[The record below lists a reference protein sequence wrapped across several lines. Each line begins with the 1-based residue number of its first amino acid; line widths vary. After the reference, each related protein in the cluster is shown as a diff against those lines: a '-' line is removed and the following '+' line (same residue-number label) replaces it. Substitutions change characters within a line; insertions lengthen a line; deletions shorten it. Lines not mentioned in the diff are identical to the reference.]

1 MRKLLIV
8 LLALGA
14 VAGFTAGF
22 ARLWHFH
29 HDGSGRYGYGFHRG
43 ERFEQRVADV
53 CVEAAERRL
62 HVSSP
67 ATPAPAQ

>member
-14 VAGFTAGF
+14 IAGFTAGF
-22 ARLWHFH
+22 VRLFCHHGPNAFGAHGFERKARL
-29 HDGSGRYGYGFHRG
+29 
-43 ERFEQRVADV
+43 EQRVADL

-62 HVSSP
+62 RAQAPS
-67 ATPAPAQ
+67 PAPAQ

>member
-1 MRKLLIV
+1 MRKLLII

-14 VAGFTAGF
+14 VLGFTAGF

-29 HDGSGRYGYGFHRG
+29 HGGGHYGWHRG
-43 ERFEQRVADV
+43 ERLEQRVADV

-62 HVSSP
+62 RAGSSGSR
-67 ATPAPAQ
+67 APAQ

>member
-14 VAGFTAGF
+14 IAGFSAGF

-29 HDGSGRYGYGFHRG
+29 HYGPGYGWHRG

-62 HVSSP
+62 HPGVP
-67 ATPAPAQ
+67 GAPAPAQ

>member
-14 VAGFTAGF
+14 IAGFTAGF

-29 HDGSGRYGYGFHRG
+29 HHGGGYYGWHRG
-43 ERFEQRVADV
+43 ERLERRVADV

-62 HVSSP
+62 RADASGSK
-67 ATPAPAQ
+67 APSQ